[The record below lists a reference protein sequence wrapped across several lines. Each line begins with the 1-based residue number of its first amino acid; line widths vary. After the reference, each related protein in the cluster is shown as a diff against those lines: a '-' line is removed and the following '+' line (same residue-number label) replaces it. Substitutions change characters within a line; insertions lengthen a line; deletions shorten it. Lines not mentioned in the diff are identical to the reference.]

1 MQMSRRLSA
10 GNSSGDEERG
20 GLLGN
25 SRQARFELRNDESK
39 NPANLQKVALS
50 TKFLTIYSFS
60 AVLILVFVGMY
71 INSNSRFFHMGPDG
85 NQHRKEKATQV
96 FLAALFYLKVVLIQS
111 QLQLVYPRKQCRYP
125 LRQQLHQ

>member
-1 MQMSRRLSA
+1 MQMNRRLSA

-20 GLLGN
+20 GLLRN
-25 SRQARFELRNDESK
+25 NRQARFELRNDESK
-39 NPANLQKVALS
+39 NPANLQKVALF

-60 AVLILVFVGMY
+60 AVLILVFVGIY

-96 FLAALFYLKVVLIQS
+96 FLAALFYLLLGLYYGWKWKKGSHVP
-111 QLQLVYPRKQCRYP
+111 PRPGR
-125 LRQQLHQ
+125 RGRIN

>member
-1 MQMSRRLSA
+1 MQMNRRLSA

-96 FLAALFYLKVVLIQS
+96 FLAALFYLLLGLYYGWKWNKGSHGPSRPGRRGRIN
-111 QLQLVYPRKQCRYP
+111 
-125 LRQQLHQ
+125 

>member
-96 FLAALFYLKVVLIQS
+96 FLAALFYLLLGLYYGWKW
-111 QLQLVYPRKQCRYP
+111 RKGSHGSRRP
-125 LRQQLHQ
+125 GRRGRIN